1 MQSKELEEKIELLLQ
16 ELSLEEKIKMIHGAG
31 LFQTGE
37 VKRLHIPSIKMSD
50 GPMGVRNE
58 FNQSEWITSG
68 TSDDYVTYCPSNSA
82 LATTWN
88 KELAK
93 KTGQVLGEEA
103 RGRGK
108 DVILAPGIN
117 IKRTPLCGRNF
128 EYFSE
133 DPYLISKL
141 VVPLIEGIESADVA
155 ACVKHFALNNQ
166 ETERLWVNV
175 EIDERTLREIYL
187 PGFEAA
193 VKEAKTK
200 SLMGAYNLFRGE
212 HCCQSEQLLG
222 RILREEWNYDGMI
235 VSDWGGVHDTKM
247 AAESPLDVEMSVTP
261 DFDEYYMANPLL
273 KAIKNHEIK
282 ESFIDE
288 KIRNI
293 LRLMLRLKM
302 IDVACTM
309 LPDGEKQICAVRN
322 PERKSGNYNTP
333 RHRQA
338 VLETARESIVLL
350 KNEEERLPL
359 DQSKLQRLLVIGE
372 NAVKLHAL
380 GGGSAEIKALYE
392 VSPLLGLKSQLGGNC
407 EITYAQG
414 YYVREKKESEKNWQE
429 DSLDDKQN
437 DQKKDSLDELEK
449 KEQIRLRQEAVK
461 LAAEYEDVIYIG
473 GLNHEYD
480 VEGYDRDSL
489 ELPYE
494 QDILIQ
500 ELLKV
505 NPRMIV
511 VMMAGNPVA
520 MSGWVNQAKA
530 VVWTGYCGMEG
541 GNALTEVLLGKVN
554 PSGKL
559 AESMPFRLE
568 DTSVSAFGEYP
579 GRALTEEESKLM
591 NAHLTEKYL
600 EGVLVGYR
608 YYEKYNVPVQFCFGH
623 GLSYTKFSYS
633 DLSAEW
639 RLQEDSEK
647 ALVVKVKVK
656 NMGKR
661 EGKEI
666 IQLYVGEKEVSNQN
680 PVKELKGFEKI
691 LLQPGECK
699 EVVMILNQQDFCHYD
714 ESSQGWVAKDGK
726 YVISVGSS
734 LMDIRLQEEIELE
747 I

>member
-1 MQSKELEEKIELLLQ
+1 MEQRELEEKIELLLQ
-16 ELSLEEKIKMIHGAG
+16 ELTLQEKIKMIHGAG

-37 VKRLHIPSIKMSD
+37 VERLHIPSIKMSD

-58 FNQSEWITSG
+58 FRQSEWIPSG

-88 KELAK
+88 KELAQM
-93 KTGQVLGEEA
+93 TGQVLGEEA

-175 EIDERTLREIYL
+175 EIDERALREIYL

-193 VKEAKTK
+193 VKEAQTK

-212 HCCQSEQLLG
+212 HCCQSEALLG
-222 RILREEWNYDGMI
+222 RILREEWNYDGLI
-235 VSDWGGVHDTKM
+235 ESDWGGVHDTKK
-247 AAESPLDVEMSVTP
+247 AAESPLDIEMSVTP
-261 DFDEYYMANPLL
+261 DFDEYCMANPLL
-273 KAIKNHEIK
+273 KAVNNNEIK

-293 LRLMLRLKM
+293 LRFMLRLKM

-309 LPDGEKQICAVRN
+309 LPDGEKQVRAVSN
-322 PERKSGNYNTP
+322 TERKSGNYNTP
-333 RHRQA
+333 SHRQA

-359 DQSKLQRLLVIGE
+359 DQSKLKRLLVIGE
-372 NAVKLHAL
+372 NAVRLHAL

-392 VSPLLGLKSQLGGNC
+392 VSPLLGLKCQLGGNC

-414 YYVREKKESEKNWQE
+414 YYVPTKKESEKNWQE
-429 DSLDDKQN
+429 DSLEDKLD
-437 DQKKDSLDELEK
+437 DQKKDFLDESEK
-449 KEQIRLRQEAVK
+449 NEQKRLREEAVK
-461 LAAEYEDVIYIG
+461 LAAEYDDVIYIG

-480 VEGYDRDSL
+480 VEGFDRDSL

-494 QDILIQ
+494 QDELIQ

-505 NPRMIV
+505 NPKMIV
-511 VMMAGNPVA
+511 VMMAGNPVG
-520 MSGWVNQAKA
+520 MNDWLNQAKA
-530 VVWTGYCGMEG
+530 VLWLGYCGMEG

-568 DTSVSAFGEYP
+568 DTSVSVFGEYP
-579 GRALTEEESKLM
+579 GRALTKEESKLM
-591 NAHLTEKYL
+591 NAHLTEEYL
-600 EGVLVGYR
+600 EGIFVGYR

-623 GLSYTKFSYS
+623 GLSYTEFSYS
-633 DLSAEW
+633 NIQIEW
-639 RLQEDSEK
+639 KLQESGDEVLIVRAK
-647 ALVVKVKVK
+647 IR
-656 NMGKR
+656 NIGKR
-661 EGKEI
+661 AGKEI
-666 IQLYVGEKEVSNQN
+666 VQLYVGEKEVSKQN

-691 LLQPGECK
+691 LLQPDECK
-699 EVVMILNQQDFCHYD
+699 EVEMIIKKQDFSHYD
-714 ESSQGWVAKDGK
+714 ESSQEWIVKDGK

-734 LMDIRLQEEIELE
+734 LMDIRLQEEIEF
-747 I
+747 

>member
-1 MQSKELEEKIELLLQ
+1 MHSKELEEKIELLLQ
-16 ELSLEEKIKMIHGAG
+16 ELSLEEKIEMIHGVG

-58 FNQSEWITSG
+58 FNQSEWIPSG

-117 IKRTPLCGRNF
+117 IKRMPLCGRNF

-175 EIDERTLREIYL
+175 EIDERALREIYL

-193 VKEAKTK
+193 VKEAQTK

-212 HCCQSEQLLG
+212 HCCQSEELLG
-222 RILREEWNYDGMI
+222 RILREEWKYDGMI
-235 VSDWGGVHDTKM
+235 VSDWGGVHDTKK
-247 AAESPLDVEMSVTP
+247 AAESPLDIEMSVTP
-261 DFDEYYMANPLL
+261 DFDEYYMAKPLL
-273 KAIKNHEIK
+273 KAIENHEIK

-293 LRLMLRLKM
+293 LRLMFRLKM
-302 IDVACTM
+302 IDVAYTM
-309 LPDGEKQICAVRN
+309 LPDGEKQVCAVRN
-322 PERKSGNYNTP
+322 PERESGNYNTP
-333 RHRQA
+333 SHRQS

-359 DQSKLQRLLVIGE
+359 DQSKLHKLLVIGD

-414 YYVREKKESEKNWQE
+414 YYVREKQETEKNWQE
-429 DSLDDKQN
+429 DSLNNKQN
-437 DQKKDSLDELEK
+437 DQKKDSFDELEK
-449 KEQIRLRQEAVK
+449 KEQIRLRQEAVR
-461 LAAEYEDVIYIG
+461 LAAEYDDVIYIG

-494 QDILIQ
+494 QDVLIQ

-505 NPRMIV
+505 NEKMIV
-511 VMMAGNPVA
+511 VMMTGNPVT

-530 VVWTGYCGMEG
+530 VVFMGYCGMEG
-541 GNALTEVLLGKVN
+541 GNALAEVLLGKVN

-559 AESMPFRLE
+559 AESIPFRLE
-568 DTSVSAFGEYP
+568 DTSVSRFGEYP
-579 GRALTEEESKLM
+579 GRALTKQEAKLM
-591 NAHLTEKYL
+591 NAHLTQKYL
-600 EGVLVGYR
+600 EGVFVGYR

-633 DLSAEW
+633 DISAVW
-639 RLQEDSEK
+639 RLEENGEK

-656 NMGKR
+656 NIGKR
-661 EGKEI
+661 EGKET
-666 IQLYVGEKEVSNQN
+666 IQLYLGEKEVSKQN
-680 PVKELKGFEKI
+680 PVKELKGFDKI
-691 LLQPGECK
+691 LLKPDECK
-699 EVVMILNQQDFCHYD
+699 EVELILKQKDFGHYD
-714 ESSQGWVAKDGK
+714 ESSQGWVIKGGK
-726 YVISVGSS
+726 YVLSVGSS
-734 LMDIRLQEEIELE
+734 LTDIRLQEEIEL
-747 I
+747 